1 MILTLGKE
9 YSEAIDKIV
18 KPELYKAF
26 GNLIVEMQKD
36 PDDKAEEFIKQT
48 VNRTKIDLMDSL
60 SKGFFL
66 GLERK
71 L

>member
-1 MILTLGKE
+1 M
-9 YSEAIDKIV
+9 IDKIV

-66 GLERK
+66 GLDRK

>member
-18 KPELYKAF
+18 KQELYKAF